1 MINQTIADAVIS
13 ILKANDV
20 DGETMEYI
28 IEQTGMTDQM
38 VKQLYH
44 DKQDQGPEVDGAGFT
59 DAPDREDIHT
69 FTKEELITFS
79 AKLIE
84 RTLDVVEEVITDTDI
99 SEDNDMVELELGYDN
114 QITWTLNQKAIR
126 NEIVDNV
133 RSQIE
138 TDNDTIEPEVNNILS
153 KIKES
158 K

>member
-1 MINQTIADAVIS
+1 MINKSIVDAVVTM
-13 ILKANDV
+13 LKMHGV
-20 DGETMEYI
+20 DGETMEFI
-28 IEQTGMTDQM
+28 IAEVGMTDQM

-59 DAPDREDIHT
+59 ESDREDIHT

-114 QITWTLNQKAIR
+114 QITWTLNQRAIR